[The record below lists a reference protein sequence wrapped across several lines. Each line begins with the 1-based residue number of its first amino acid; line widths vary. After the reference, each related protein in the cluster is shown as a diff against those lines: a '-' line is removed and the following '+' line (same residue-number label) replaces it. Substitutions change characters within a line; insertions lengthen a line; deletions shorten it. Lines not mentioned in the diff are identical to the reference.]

1 MRWYPA
7 MSVSIWYTSWPRPT
21 TPAAAAGIS
30 AAVLTRPILADGTG
44 NIGGRLRRG
53 ACAGSAG
60 RTELA
65 GRTGMTPPPDLTGTL
80 REVASCERNV
90 GSARRR
96 FRAQRLGPGPA
107 AAVPAGFARP
117 GRLGHRGGHAARPGP
132 ARV

>member
-21 TPAAAAGIS
+21 TPSAAPGVS
-30 AAVLTRPILADGTG
+30 AAVLTRPILADRTG

-53 ACAGSAG
+53 AYAG
-60 RTELA
+60 LA

-96 FRAQRLGPGPA
+96 FRAQRRGPGPA

-117 GRLGHRGGHAARPGP
+117 GRLGHRGGHAA
-132 ARV
+132 